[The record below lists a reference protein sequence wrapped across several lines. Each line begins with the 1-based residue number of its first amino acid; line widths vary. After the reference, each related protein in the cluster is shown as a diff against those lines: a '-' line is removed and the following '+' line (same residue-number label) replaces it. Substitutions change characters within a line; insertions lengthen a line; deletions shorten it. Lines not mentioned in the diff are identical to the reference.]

1 MEKTLYVVLA
11 NLIPTVEQVGAIPLG
26 LALGL
31 DPITVFSISIAVNCC
46 LFFPVFFGLT
56 FFYEIF
62 LSKIGIFRKYLEK
75 IRSKG
80 KPYVE
85 KYGVIGIAFLM
96 FLPSPFS
103 GTYTASTL
111 AWLLNL
117 DWKKSLLAIFIGSF
131 IGGLIILLS
140 IFGIFNL
147 LKAFLG
153 L

>member
-1 MEKTLYVVLA
+1 MEKTLYVILA

-31 DPITVFSISIAVNCC
+31 DPITVFSISIAVNCF
-46 LFFPVFFGLT
+46 LFFPVFFGLN

-62 LSKIGIFRKYLEK
+62 LSRIGIFRKYLEK
-75 IRSKG
+75 IRNKG

-85 KYGVIGIAFLM
+85 KYGTIGIAFLM